1 MTQQPSVSN
10 TSVRPT
16 SPFRYAVGMFGTSI
30 PINMFKTYAAI
41 FYVDRLGLS
50 TAHYALVLLIYTFVD
65 AIDNPV
71 YGFLSDRTRSRW
83 GRRRPWLVIG
93 TPLLV
98 LCFILF
104 FFPPA
109 LSSTSGLFVYMLLM
123 YILTG
128 TLDSLINANYGA
140 LFPELFPND
149 AIRAK
154 TNAMRQ
160 GFQLL
165 AMVISIALTPMVTE
179 KLGYSTTAIV
189 YGALALVVILFM
201 AFGSHEQP
209 QSLEMAKPKLWDSLK
224 VMLTNPKFWIFGL
237 TNACYSAAMALV
249 MQAVPFYVKYSL
261 ALDAGKTTLLLAGA
275 SMAVWAWLIKRF
287 HLMRIWRL
295 ALLLLG
301 LAFIPLYFMN
311 GLVGA
316 IAGSS
321 VVGLGM
327 AGVMASM
334 DLIGARI
341 MDEDT
346 RKHNL
351 RREGI
356 YSSAMG
362 FMNRLSGLFV
372 SLAFLLV
379 NRFYGF
385 VSGDMPGLNP
395 GGAAR
400 FLMVIFP
407 VGAMVLSCLFS
418 LFMRFPEEASGTGD
432 SPSTGKGSEQT
443 EQA

>member
-1 MTQQPSVSN
+1 MTQNASVSQAP
-10 TSVRPT
+10 VRPT
-16 SPFRYAVGMFGTSI
+16 RPFRYAVGMFGTSI

-41 FYVDRLGLS
+41 FYVDRLGLN
-50 TAHYALVLLIYTFVD
+50 TAHYALVLLIYTFID

-83 GRRRPWLVIG
+83 GRRRPWLLLG

-104 FFPPA
+104 FNPPA
-109 LSSTSGLFVYMLLM
+109 LIASSGLFAYMLLM

-140 LFPELFPND
+140 LFPELFTND

-165 AMVISIALTPMVTE
+165 AMVISIALTPMITE
-179 KLGYSTTAIV
+179 RLGFSTTAMI
-189 YGALALVVILFM
+189 YGGLAVAVILYM
-201 AFGSHEQP
+201 TLGCHENP
-209 QSLEMAKPKLWDSLK
+209 QSLDMAKPKLWDSLK
-224 VMLTNPKFWIFGL
+224 VMLTNPKFWVFGL
-237 TNACYSAAMALV
+237 TNAFYSAAMALV
-249 MQAVPFYVKYSL
+249 MQAVPFYVKYAL
-261 ALDAGKTTLLLAGA
+261 ALDSGKTTLLLGSVLLLAGA

-287 HLMRIWRL
+287 HLMRVWRF

-301 LAFIPLYFMN
+301 LAFVPLYFMT
-311 GLVGA
+311 GLVCA

-372 SLAFLLV
+372 SLAFLMV
-379 NRFYGF
+379 NRLYGF
-385 VSGDMPGLNP
+385 VSGEVPGPNP
-395 GGAAR
+395 GGASR
-400 FLMVIFP
+400 FLMVLFP
-407 VGAMVLSCLFS
+407 VAAMVLSCLFS
-418 LFMRFPEEASGTGD
+418 LFMRFPED
-432 SPSTGKGSEQT
+432 SATPEV
-443 EQA
+443 QA

>member
-1 MTQQPSVSN
+1 MTQHASASQSP
-10 TSVRPT
+10 VRST
-16 SPFRYAVGMFGTSI
+16 SPFRYAVGMFGTSN

-109 LSSTSGLFVYMLLM
+109 LSPTAGLFVYMLLM

-179 KLGYSTTAIV
+179 KLGYSTPAIV

-209 QSLEMAKPKLWDSLK
+209 QSLEMAKHKLWDSLK
-224 VMLTNPKFWIFGL
+224 VILTNPK
-237 TNACYSAAMALV
+237 
-249 MQAVPFYVKYSL
+249 FYVKYSL
-261 ALDAGKTTLLLAGA
+261 SLDAGKTTLLLGSVLLLAGA

-385 VSGDMPGLNP
+385 VSGDAPGLNP

-407 VGAMVLSCLFS
+407 VAAMVLSCVFS
-418 LFMRFPEEASGTGD
+418 LFMRFPEDTSGTGD
-432 SPSTGKGSEQT
+432 APGASRGPEPDGSSET
-443 EQA
+443 EVQP

>member
-1 MTQQPSVSN
+1 MAQNASVLQAP
-10 TSVRPT
+10 VRPT
-16 SPFRYAVGMFGTSI
+16 RPFRYAVGMFGTSI

-41 FYVDRLGLS
+41 FYVDRLGLN

-83 GRRRPWLVIG
+83 GRRRPWLLLG

-104 FFPPA
+104 FNPPTWSA
-109 LSSTSGLFVYMLLM
+109 SSGLFAYMLLM

-140 LFPELFPND
+140 LFPELFTND

-165 AMVISIALTPMVTE
+165 AMVISIALTPMITE
-179 KLGYSTTAIV
+179 RLGFSTTAMI
-189 YGALALVVILFM
+189 YGGLAVAVILYM
-201 AFGSHEQP
+201 TLGCHENP
-209 QSLEMAKPKLWDSLK
+209 QSLDMAKPKLWDSLK
-224 VMLTNPKFWIFGL
+224 VMLTNPKFWVFGL
-237 TNACYSAAMALV
+237 TNAFYSAAMALV
-249 MQAVPFYVKYSL
+249 MQAVPFYVKYAL
-261 ALDAGKTTLLLAGA
+261 ALDSGKTTLLLGSVLLLAGA

-287 HLMRIWRL
+287 HLMRVWRF

-301 LAFIPLYFMN
+301 LAFVPLYFMT

-379 NRFYGF
+379 NRLYGF
-385 VSGDMPGLNP
+385 VSGDVPGPNP
-395 GGAAR
+395 GGASR
-400 FLMVIFP
+400 FLMVLFP
-407 VGAMVLSCLFS
+407 VAAMVLSCLFS
-418 LFMRFPEEASGTGD
+418 LFMRFPEDNATPEV
-432 SPSTGKGSEQT
+432 
-443 EQA
+443 QA

>member
-1 MTQQPSVSN
+1 MTQNASVSQAP
-10 TSVRPT
+10 VRPT
-16 SPFRYAVGMFGTSI
+16 RPFRYAVGMFGTSI

-41 FYVDRLGLS
+41 FYVDRLGLN
-50 TAHYALVLLIYTFVD
+50 TAHYALVLLIYTFID

-83 GRRRPWLVIG
+83 GRRRPWLLLG

-104 FFPPA
+104 FNPPA
-109 LSSTSGLFVYMLLM
+109 LIASSGLFAYMLLM

-140 LFPELFPND
+140 LFPELFTND

-165 AMVISIALTPMVTE
+165 AMVISIALTPMITE
-179 KLGYSTTAIV
+179 RLGFSTTAMI
-189 YGALALVVILFM
+189 YGGLAVAVILYM
-201 AFGSHEQP
+201 TLGCHENP
-209 QSLEMAKPKLWDSLK
+209 QSLDMAKPKLWDSLK
-224 VMLTNPKFWIFGL
+224 VMLTNPKFWVFGL
-237 TNACYSAAMALV
+237 TNAFYSAAMALV
-249 MQAVPFYVKYSL
+249 MQAVPFYVKYAL
-261 ALDAGKTTLLLAGA
+261 ALDSGKTTLLLGSVLLLAGA

-287 HLMRIWRL
+287 HLMRVWRF

-301 LAFIPLYFMN
+301 LAFVPLYFMT

-372 SLAFLLV
+372 SLAFLMV
-379 NRFYGF
+379 NRLYGF
-385 VSGDMPGLNP
+385 VSGEVPGPNP
-395 GGAAR
+395 GGASR
-400 FLMVIFP
+400 FLMVLFP
-407 VGAMVLSCLFS
+407 VAAMVLSCLFS
-418 LFMRFPEEASGTGD
+418 LFMRFPED
-432 SPSTGKGSEQT
+432 SATPEV
-443 EQA
+443 QA

>member
-1 MTQQPSVSN
+1 
-10 TSVRPT
+10 
-16 SPFRYAVGMFGTSI
+16 VG
-30 PINMFKTYAAI
+30 
-41 FYVDRLGLS
+41 
-50 TAHYALVLLIYTFVD
+50 
-65 AIDNPV
+65 
-71 YGFLSDRTRSRW
+71 
-83 GRRRPWLVIG
+83 
-93 TPLLV
+93 
-98 LCFILF
+98 
-104 FFPPA
+104 
-109 LSSTSGLFVYMLLM
+109 
-123 YILTG
+123 
-128 TLDSLINANYGA
+128 
-140 LFPELFPND
+140 
-149 AIRAK
+149 
-154 TNAMRQ
+154 Q
-160 GFQLL
+160 
-165 AMVISIALTPMVTE
+165 
-179 KLGYSTTAIV
+179 
-189 YGALALVVILFM
+189 
-201 AFGSHEQP
+201 
-209 QSLEMAKPKLWDSLK
+209 LK

-261 ALDAGKTTLLLAGA
+261 SLDAGKTTLLLGSVLLLAGA

-385 VSGDMPGLNP
+385 VSGDAPGLNP

-407 VGAMVLSCLFS
+407 VGAMVLSCVFS
-418 LFMRFPEEASGTGD
+418 LFMRFPEDTSGTGD
-432 SPSTGKGSEQT
+432 APGASRGPEPDGSSET
-443 EQA
+443 EVQP